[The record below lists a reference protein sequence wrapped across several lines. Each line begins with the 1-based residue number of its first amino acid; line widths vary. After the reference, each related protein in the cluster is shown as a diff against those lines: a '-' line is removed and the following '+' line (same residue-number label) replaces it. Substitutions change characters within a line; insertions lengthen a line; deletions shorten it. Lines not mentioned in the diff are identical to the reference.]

1 MGTTIEGVI
10 KPCKKYCGFRRMV
23 DAWNVRVTQNVPIK
37 GLIVTGIF
45 YFNQHELKST
55 NNDL

>member
-37 GLIVTGIF
+37 GLIVTEHIL
-45 YFNQHELKST
+45 LKST
-55 NNDL
+55 RIKEHE

>member
-37 GLIVTGIF
+37 GLIVTEHILF
-45 YFNQHELKST
+45 
-55 NNDL
+55 